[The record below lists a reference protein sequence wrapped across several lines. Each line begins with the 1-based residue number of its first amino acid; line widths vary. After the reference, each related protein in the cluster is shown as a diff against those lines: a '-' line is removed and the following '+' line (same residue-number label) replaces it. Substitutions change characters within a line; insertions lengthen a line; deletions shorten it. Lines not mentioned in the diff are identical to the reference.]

1 MNLKCPICETVNAE
15 DASECATCGRRL
27 FSDADLLEDVAAID
41 GLEQTIHD
49 PSESA
54 TGPIP
59 VIAELE
65 QTQIARRDLAV
76 VEEMVPGV
84 ERTPIE
90 ADPNVA
96 SFWSTGNLELD
107 VDRAPDDGQR
117 TPAPQDTG
125 ICPWCSAPAQD
136 AVCDNCGRRR
146 SRFTAPAPVRATPGV
161 QGDDVMCPAC
171 FARVPPGARCIE
183 CGVPFPVVEL

>member
-1 MNLKCPICETVNAE
+1 MSVKCPICETDNSEDSAE
-15 DASECATCGRRL
+15 CGTCGRQL
-27 FSDADLLEDVAAID
+27 FSDADLVEDVSLID

-49 PSESA
+49 PLESA
-54 TGPIP
+54 TGPVP
-59 VIAELE
+59 VIPELE

-76 VEEMVPGV
+76 VAETVPDV
-84 ERTPIE
+84 ERTPIQV
-90 ADPNVA
+90 DPGAVL
-96 SFWSTGNLELD
+96 FWSAGRPELD

-125 ICPWCSAPAQD
+125 VCPWCSAPAKD

-146 SRFTAPAPVRATPGV
+146 SRYTAPVAVARTQRA
-161 QGDDVMCPAC
+161 QGDDVLCPAC
-171 FARVPPGARCIE
+171 FARVPPGLRCNE